1 MPTGWKQCQ
10 APKGE
15 RPKENN
21 IMITKRY
28 RRQTISDSKITD
40 DVFEKILE
48 KFLYSRDDI
57 TNITQ
62 RDIIEFSL
70 PLKLSNLTIARL
82 VTALIEDS
90 NATAGSI
97 NQAIRAIEKSKANS
111 NKMLNE
117 LISKL
122 EGES

>member
-1 MPTGWKQCQ
+1 
-10 APKGE
+10 
-15 RPKENN
+15 
-21 IMITKRY
+21 MITKRC
-28 RRQTISDSKITD
+28 RRQTISDSKITN

-97 NQAIRAIEKSKANS
+97 NQAIRAIEKSKSNS

>member
-21 IMITKRY
+21 IMVTKRC

-40 DVFEKILE
+40 EVFEKILE

-111 NKMLNE
+111 DKMLDE

>member
-1 MPTGWKQCQ
+1 
-10 APKGE
+10 
-15 RPKENN
+15 
-21 IMITKRY
+21 MITKRC

-62 RDIIEFSL
+62 RDVIEFSL

-122 EGES
+122 EGVS

>member
-1 MPTGWKQCQ
+1 
-10 APKGE
+10 
-15 RPKENN
+15 
-21 IMITKRY
+21 MITKRC

-97 NQAIRAIEKSKANS
+97 NQAIRAIEKSKVNS

>member
-1 MPTGWKQCQ
+1 
-10 APKGE
+10 
-15 RPKENN
+15 
-21 IMITKRY
+21 MITKRC

-97 NQAIRAIEKSKANS
+97 NQAIRAIEKSKENS
-111 NKMLNE
+111 NRMLNE

>member
-1 MPTGWKQCQ
+1 
-10 APKGE
+10 
-15 RPKENN
+15 
-21 IMITKRY
+21 MITKRC

-82 VTALIEDS
+82 VAALIEDS

-97 NQAIRAIEKSKANS
+97 NQAIRAIEKSKVNS